1 MSGVFE
7 RQGIKIN
14 RTASLAKVLTKYGFE
29 ELKVLLDKKSAN
41 GNSGNDDL
49 NNSQTIPV
57 DAKGRAEFFSRIRK
71 VLEDLGPTYVKFGQT
86 LSTRE
91 DLFPPELIFEFK
103 KLQDR
108 VPYEDFDVHKK
119 FEEELGLPFE
129 EIFESLEPIPFASA
143 SIAQVYKGVLKNKK
157 PIILKVR
164 RPGIQKVVQGDLLL
178 LKDIVVFLHN
188 YYPSVREINLLHVF
202 EAFENNLYQELSFKN
217 ELKNIQQFA
226 QNFKD
231 IPEVLNMEAYA
242 DLSTDEILCLTYME
256 GVKINDKSFL
266 DQNNIS
272 HEKVFDVILEL
283 YLAQILDY
291 GFFHAD
297 PHPGNIIVNAQG
309 KVTFID
315 LGSMG
320 RMYAKDKEHLEDFVI
335 YFINKD
341 AARLVSTIKKMA
353 LSSSIQNEKSLER
366 DLLDLF
372 NIISNN
378 SLENIDVKALFSR
391 FSKTLNQNQIIMPE
405 HVYLLVRGI
414 VLIEGIGR
422 ELVPG
427 LNIIEKIKPYVKK
440 IVAKRLTPENFLQD
454 NLTTIWELKRI
465 LSNSPKTL
473 GKLFEQVQNQEIK
486 ILTENKSQE
495 KYFAESKKNSKA
507 LPFFILAISFF
518 FFGLILYLGNQFLG
532 LQGFDWKSFF
542 LFLFSLVCFGIY
554 FINYFKIKS

>member
-1 MSGVFE
+1 
-7 RQGIKIN
+7 
-14 RTASLAKVLTKYGFE
+14 
-29 ELKVLLDKKSAN
+29 
-41 GNSGNDDL
+41 
-49 NNSQTIPV
+49 
-57 DAKGRAEFFSRIRK
+57 
-71 VLEDLGPTYVKFGQT
+71 
-86 LSTRE
+86 
-91 DLFPPELIFEFK
+91 
-103 KLQDR
+103 
-108 VPYEDFDVHKK
+108 
-119 FEEELGLPFE
+119 
-129 EIFESLEPIPFASA
+129 
-143 SIAQVYKGVLKNKK
+143 
-157 PIILKVR
+157 
-164 RPGIQKVVQGDLLL
+164 
-178 LKDIVVFLHN
+178 
-188 YYPSVREINLLHVF
+188 
-202 EAFENNLYQELSFKN
+202 
-217 ELKNIQQFA
+217 
-226 QNFKD
+226 
-231 IPEVLNMEAYA
+231 
-242 DLSTDEILCLTYME
+242 
-256 GVKINDKSFL
+256 
-266 DQNNIS
+266 
-272 HEKVFDVILEL
+272 
-283 YLAQILDY
+283 
-291 GFFHAD
+291 
-297 PHPGNIIVNAQG
+297 G

-378 SLENIDVKALFSR
+378 TLENIDVKALFSR

-422 ELVPG
+422 ELVQG

-507 LPFFILAISFF
+507 LPFFIL
-518 FFGLILYLGNQFLG
+518 
-532 LQGFDWKSFF
+532 
-542 LFLFSLVCFGIY
+542 
-554 FINYFKIKS
+554 